1 MSTTILSYTL
11 FVNNTNLMLNMDLYQ
26 MLMVKKKINISMIK
40 CVGDISQKLYSTLMK
55 MLQVLYKLLTLFI
68 LRL

>member
-26 MLMVKKKINISMIK
+26 MLMVKKKNNISMIK